1 MKILVITDLYPVDE
15 REKYTPRTIFDFV
28 KGWEKI
34 GHEVNIIKPN
44 FLFNSFLRR
53 KPFYK
58 SEKYNQVENIN
69 YFFPFWGEIKNKV
82 KTDLS
87 ADLVIAHM
95 PSGEIF
101 ANRLGL
107 KFVAGVHISDLEVLT
122 NPVYSIYFKKELEK
136 AHKNALKIACRSEM
150 IKHKFLELF
159 PQYEDKTFVCYSGI
173 KNKIV
178 KRDWKPNGRVKV
190 LTCANLIKRKNV
202 DKVITECEN
211 LDVDLTIIGDGREL
225 KNLKKISNK
234 PRFLG
239 WLKHDAVL
247 AEMRKADIFALPS
260 VNETFG
266 MVYLEAMSCG
276 CVTICS
282 QNDGAAGI
290 IKDSKNGFFW
300 RNGIIKEIIES
311 QNNDFILNNTF
322 ETIQNYTQ
330 EKACKNYLD
339 KIMSD

>member
-1 MKILVITDLYPVDE
+1 
-15 REKYTPRTIFDFV
+15 
-28 KGWEKI
+28 
-34 GHEVNIIKPN
+34 
-44 FLFNSFLRR
+44 
-53 KPFYK
+53 
-58 SEKYNQVENIN
+58 
-69 YFFPFWGEIKNKV
+69 
-82 KTDLS
+82 
-87 ADLVIAHM
+87 M
-95 PSGEIF
+95 PQ
-101 ANRLGL
+101 
-107 KFVAGVHISDLEVLT
+107 
-122 NPVYSIYFKKELEK
+122 PKK
-136 AHKNALKIACRSEM
+136 
-150 IKHKFLELF
+150 
-159 PQYEDKTFVCYSGI
+159 
-173 KNKIV
+173 KIV